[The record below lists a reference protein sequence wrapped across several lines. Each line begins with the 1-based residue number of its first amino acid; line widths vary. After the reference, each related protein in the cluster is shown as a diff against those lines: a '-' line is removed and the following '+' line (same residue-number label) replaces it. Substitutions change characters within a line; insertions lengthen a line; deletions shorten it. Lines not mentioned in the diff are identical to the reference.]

1 MKKAIPILSLIIS
14 IIASPAF
21 AQTEVHK
28 YVPGITE
35 EGITYFLPNTQ
46 VRVAFT
52 IEKSHY
58 APGEYSEYAE
68 RYLRLKQVTKTA
80 YDIWQI
86 KKVEVYTYGV
96 ANPSKAYTIKVRTK
110 TSAPLVSLTD
120 DGRLLSVNA
129 QSESEASNLPKAQ
142 VVSESTESVNP
153 DDYKTEDILAA
164 GSKAKM
170 AELTANEIYDIRENR
185 GLLTKGQADFM
196 PKDGEQLRLM
206 LNKLDVQEKALLQL
220 FTGSVKKETCIYVY
234 DVLPQKKADK
244 VYLCNFSQY
253 LGFVDADDPA
263 GAPIYYS
270 VDPQSS
276 FTAAAANTE
285 GKSKKE
291 QEDLRYIVPNRVAF
305 KVFDDHS
312 TLASGIYPMAQFGRV
327 EHLGGDLF
335 NKKYET
341 RVWLSPTTGG
351 IVKIEGEQPR

>member
-1 MKKAIPILSLIIS
+1 MRVIRILLLIIS
-14 IIASPAF
+14 IAVTPAV

-58 APGEYSEYAE
+58 VPGEYSEYAE
-68 RYLRLKQVTKTA
+68 RYLRLKQVTKTT

-96 ANPSKAYTIKVRTK
+96 ADPSKAYTIKVKTK

-129 QSESEASNLPKAQ
+129 QGDPEVVKLPKAQ
-142 VVSESTESVNP
+142 IIPESAEAINP

-220 FTGSVKKETCIYVY
+220 FTGSVRKETRIYVY

-263 GAPIYYS
+263 GTPIYYGVDPLSSLAADATS
-270 VDPQSS
+270 VD
-276 FTAAAANTE
+276 

-291 QEDLRYIVPNRVAF
+291 PEDLRYIVPNRVAF
-305 KVFDDHS
+305 KVFDDHA
-312 TLASGIYPMAQFGRV
+312 TLASGVYPMAQFGKV

-335 NKKYET
+335 NKRYET

-351 IVKIEGEQPR
+351 VMKIEGEQPR